1 MKRNGSESS
10 GGVGCPTFTMDVATS
25 VMKEEPQHLKGGC
38 EVTNARRAGITHFSL
53 SEEQGSQKQV
63 PPRGKRKKA
72 SGPATSVG
80 TTRGQRTSRR
90 TGRDMPAEGGNTFT
104 AKGSKGG
111 KTGGSRAGLTSS
123 RKASKDKRN

>member
-1 MKRNGSESS
+1 MN
-10 GGVGCPTFTMDVATS
+10 VATS
-25 VMKEEPQHLKGGC
+25 VMKEKPQHLKGGA

-80 TTRGQRTSRR
+80 TTRGQRASRR
-90 TGRDMPAEGGNTFT
+90 KGHDVAMEGGGVNFT
-104 AKGSKGG
+104 AKGTKGG